1 MLDTRAKL
9 EQAMANLYS
18 IISVFQKDSILREE
32 FRNLATNKYMPY
44 IDYTK
49 WYGFQTVFYESS
61 YSYVCCPCGF
71 QHEFLDYR
79 DYNGNINEEVIEKII
94 KNIEA
99 GKCPHVDNVPGAW
112 VRDTGLT
119 ALLIAAGVGTEP
131 TQFTQPTL
139 WLSTPRLSEHVQ
151 TGLFKQNL
159 YQIAF
164 NKKSYKNCRYYFQHY
179 INDYVLNGFFSETIP
194 KLHKPIET
202 AEIYQVNHEPCIEAF
217 VRSGNKSLL
226 ETALGL
232 TAEFGERIQIRYC
245 RESEAFHYMVKHNLT
260 EFVELFLEYVK
271 QTNDPS
277 LTEYCKRYGNIY
289 YQSKTLNSMLEE
301 KLPEINP
308 KESSRDRINILK
320 KQNQCRKKLRDKA
333 NEQQF
338 PQALDNNLRN
348 GSTSTESDLKEIVE
362 VLDEF
367 YEDFKSEIIA
377 ALKQIP
383 NVKEECRKY
392 IDKHLTYIAKKP
404 HLLKIFLD
412 LGVYSSDSNTATE
425 YRVLTRIV
433 ENLNM
438 YTCCVRDTISLL
450 VRACE
455 DLELLVD
462 IVPFGLSQDIC
473 TWGMDPERA
482 VSRVYR
488 ADFKE
493 HGLFVGENGD
503 FALNFAVPFLL
514 ECGIPASRHALEGA
528 LKADLHPAENA
539 YIYSY
544 MYSKSKKPLQ
554 ARYAC
559 KSVEGL
565 YQDRYAYI
573 EEVFDKPKP
582 LQIICREV
590 LHTYHKGARIDYFM
604 EKSGCPQTIKEFVLL
619 KNLHHR
625 WPDADIVLSP

>member
-1 MLDTRAKL
+1 MDIR
-9 EQAMANLYS
+9 Q
-18 IISVFQKDSILREE
+18 E
-32 FRNLATNKYMPY
+32 FRNLATNKYMQDFNY
-44 IDYTK
+44 RK

-79 DYNGNINEEVIEKII
+79 DYNGNINEEVIEKVI

-99 GKCPHVDNVPGAW
+99 GKCPHVGNVPKTW

-131 TQFTQPTL
+131 TQFTQRTL
-139 WLSTPRLSEHVQ
+139 LLSTPRLSEHIQ
-151 TGLFKQNL
+151 AGLLKQNL

-164 NKKSYKNCRYYFQHY
+164 NKKSYKSCRYYFQHY
-179 INDYVLNGFFSETIP
+179 INDYVLNHYMHYPLLVNGFFSETIP
-194 KLHKPIET
+194 KLYKPIKT
-202 AEIYQVNHEPCIEAF
+202 AEIYQVSHEPCLEAF

-232 TAEFGERIQIRYC
+232 TAEFGDRIQIRYC

-277 LTEYCKRYGNIY
+277 LTEYCKRYGKIY

-301 KLPEINP
+301 TLPQINP

-320 KQNQCRKKLRDKA
+320 KQNRCRKKLRDKA

-348 GSTSTESDLKEIVE
+348 GSTSTESDFKEMIE

-377 ALKQIP
+377 ALKQIT
-383 NVKEECRKY
+383 NVKVECRNY
-392 IDKHLTYIAKKP
+392 IDKQLTYIAKKP

-412 LGVYSSDSNTATE
+412 LGVYNTDSTTATE
-425 YRVLTRIV
+425 YRVLIRIV

-438 YTCCVRDTISLL
+438 YTCCVRDTIALL
-450 VRACE
+450 VRACK

-488 ADFKE
+488 ADVKE
-493 HGLFVGENGD
+493 HGLFVSENCD

-514 ECGIPASRHALEGA
+514 ECGIPAPRHALEGA
-528 LKADLHPAENA
+528 LKADLHPAGNV
-539 YIYSY
+539 YIY

-573 EEVFDKPKP
+573 EEFFDKPKP

-604 EKSGCPQTIKEFVLL
+604 EQSRCHKKL
-619 KNLHHR
+619 KNL
-625 WPDADIVLSP
+625 SY